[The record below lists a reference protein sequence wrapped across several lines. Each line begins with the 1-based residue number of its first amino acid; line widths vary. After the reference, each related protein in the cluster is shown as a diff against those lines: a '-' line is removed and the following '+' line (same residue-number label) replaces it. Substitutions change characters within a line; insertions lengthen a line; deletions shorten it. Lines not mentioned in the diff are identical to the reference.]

1 MRTGLYNKHTEIKE
15 VKKMSDTL
23 LKLANQIKQL
33 PDVDVE
39 QATAVAAAMMSGYEL
54 GRLSAQKEKAS
65 A

>member
-1 MRTGLYNKHTEIKE
+1 
-15 VKKMSDTL
+15 MSDTL
-23 LKLANQIKQL
+23 LKLVNQIKQL

-54 GRLSAQKEKAS
+54 GRLSAKHDKAS